1 MNHLNT
7 VVASLDAV
15 LLSTAALNVQA
26 ASNPFAAQELS
37 SGYSLAAAE
46 KAAEGCCGE
55 GKCGGEMKKAEGEGK
70 CGEGKCGGE
79 AKSDGEGK
87 CGEGKCGGEA
97 KGDAEGKCGEG
108 KCGAE
113 KKAE

>member
-1 MNHLNT
+1 MKHLNT
-7 VVASLDAV
+7 VVATLGAA
-15 LLSTAALNVQA
+15 LLSSAAFSVQA
-26 ASNPFAAQELS
+26 ASNPFAAQELN

-46 KAAEGCCGE
+46 KSAEGSCGE

-79 AKSDGEGK
+79 AKAEG
-87 CGEGKCGGEA
+87 
-97 KGDAEGKCGEG
+97 EGKCGEG

>member
-1 MNHLNT
+1 MKHLNT
-7 VVASLDAV
+7 VVATLGAA
-15 LLSTAALNVQA
+15 LLSSAAFSVQA

-37 SGYSLAAAE
+37 SGYSLAAGE
-46 KAAEGCCGE
+46 KSAEGSCGE

-70 CGEGKCGGE
+70 CGGE
-79 AKSDGEGK
+79 AKT
-87 CGEGKCGGEA
+87 A
-97 KGDAEGKCGEG
+97 AEGKCGEG

>member
-1 MNHLNT
+1 MKQLNI
-7 VVASLDAV
+7 VVASLGAV
-15 LLSTAALNVQA
+15 LLSATAVSAQA

-37 SGYSLAAAE
+37 SGYSLAAGE
-46 KAAEGCCGE
+46 KPAE
-55 GKCGGEMKKAEGEGK
+55 GKCGGEMKKTHEEGKCGGEMKAGAEGK

-79 AKSDGEGK
+79 AK
-87 CGEGKCGGEA
+87 A
-97 KGDAEGKCGEG
+97 DAEG

>member
-7 VVASLDAV
+7 VVASLGAV
-15 LLSTAALNVQA
+15 LLSSAALSVQA
-26 ASNPFAAQELS
+26 ASNPFATQELS
-37 SGYSLAAAE
+37 SGYSLAAGE
-46 KAAEGCCGE
+46 KSAEGSCGE

-79 AKSDGEGK
+79 AKAEGEGK
-87 CGEGKCGGEA
+87 CGEGKCGGE
-97 KGDAEGKCGEG
+97 
-108 KCGAE
+108 

>member
-1 MNHLNT
+1 MKHLNS
-7 VVASLDAV
+7 VVATLGAV
-15 LLSTAALNVQA
+15 LLSSAAFSVQA

-46 KAAEGCCGE
+46 KSAEGSCGE
-55 GKCGGEMKKAEGEGK
+55 GKCGGDMKKAEGEGK

-79 AKSDGEGK
+79 AKSEG
-87 CGEGKCGGEA
+87 
-97 KGDAEGKCGEG
+97 EGKCGEG

>member
-7 VVASLDAV
+7 VVASLGAV

-46 KAAEGCCGE
+46 KAAEGSCGE

-87 CGEGKCGGEA
+87 CGEGKCG
-97 KGDAEGKCGEG
+97 
-108 KCGAE
+108 AE

>member
-1 MNHLNT
+1 MKHLNT
-7 VVASLDAV
+7 VVASLGAA
-15 LLSTAALNVQA
+15 LLSSAAFSVQA

-37 SGYSLAAAE
+37 SGYSLAAGE
-46 KAAEGCCGE
+46 KSAEGSCGE
-55 GKCGGEMKKAEGEGK
+55 GKCGGDMKKAESEGK

-79 AKSDGEGK
+79 AKTDS
-87 CGEGKCGGEA
+87 
-97 KGDAEGKCGEG
+97 EGKCGEG

>member
-1 MNHLNT
+1 MKQLNI
-7 VVASLDAV
+7 VVASLGAA
-15 LLSTAALNVQA
+15 LLSSAAFTVQA
-26 ASNPFAAQELS
+26 AGNPFAAQELS
-37 SGYSLAAAE
+37 SGYSLAAGE
-46 KAAEGCCGE
+46 KSAEGSCGE

-79 AKSDGEGK
+79 AKT
-87 CGEGKCGGEA
+87 
-97 KGDAEGKCGEG
+97 DAEGKCGEG

>member
-1 MNHLNT
+1 MKHLNT
-7 VVASLDAV
+7 VVATLGAA
-15 LLSTAALNVQA
+15 LLSSAALNVQA

-46 KAAEGCCGE
+46 KSAEGSCGE

-79 AKSDGEGK
+79 AKAEG
-87 CGEGKCGGEA
+87 
-97 KGDAEGKCGEG
+97 EGKCGEG